1 MDEQLKKQI
10 EEFREKTEKFSKG
23 EINVAEY
30 KSFSGKFGSYA
41 QRGAKTGMLRL
52 RLAGGQL
59 SKEKFK
65 SLIDLCEKYDINHI
79 HCARPFSCM
88 IYHLIL
94 LQTLLQML

>member
-59 SKEKFK
+59 S
-65 SLIDLCEKYDINHI
+65 
-79 HCARPFSCM
+79 
-88 IYHLIL
+88 
-94 LQTLLQML
+94 